1 MTNVHTNRVFT
12 TDYVI
17 FSCISWILFFAVLSR
32 AIHHS
37 SALLLPFFQ
46 SFSYTRLYSMAC
58 RQTIEILR
66 TALVVFLSFSRFCPL
81 SLSLSLSLSLWFF
94 LQFVCAVVVNFRK
107 SLPLCNVYFF
117 FRQFD
122 CSICVR
128 PTPLANIVRSFL
140 SLSFA
145 IYQLSFS
152 IERYMDD
159 HTTYSHNEFYWK
171 TGENFHKEELS
182 HKQDITTTHIHPHS
196 HIIEFTPVVFVSFC
210 SFFRRANHSTCLF
223 QALNWLD
230 YKHPMLFMF
239 GLLQAIT
246 KLAFITIFSKKID
259 KQIWA

>member
-1 MTNVHTNRVFT
+1 MCFFHFPDFVPFLSLFRSRSRFDSFCNL
-12 TDYVI
+12 YV
-17 FSCISWILFFAVLSR
+17 
-32 AIHHS
+32 
-37 SALLLPFFQ
+37 LLLLI
-46 SFSYTRLYSMAC
+46 SENHCLCAMC
-58 RQTIEILR
+58 I
-66 TALVVFLSFSRFCPL
+66 
-81 SLSLSLSLSLWFF
+81 FF
-94 LQFVCAVVVNFRK
+94 LV
-107 SLPLCNVYFF
+107 
-117 FRQFD
+117 QFD

-182 HKQDITTTHIHPHS
+182 HKQDITTTHIHPHN
-196 HIIEFTPVVFVSFC
+196 HIIEFTPVVFVPFC
-210 SFFRRANHSTCLF
+210 SFFRWANHSTCLF